1 MLGVNQENEKL
12 MEDYETLA
20 SEVRRHKNTH
30 QIHSTHCTQTH
41 ITHTYSI
48 YSLAVGVDQTYHSL
62 AGESCAGEDHVRDAA
77 EAGGFP
83 RLPQDAQT
91 SQSAGE
97 VSTGDQLQHPAD

>member
-1 MLGVNQENEKL
+1 MKDWLVRSGDKHTSATFNTL
-12 MEDYETLA
+12 HTETYFTL
-20 SEVRRHKNTH
+20 
-30 QIHSTHCTQTH
+30 
-41 ITHTYSI
+41 YFI

-62 AGESCAGEDHVRDAA
+62 VGESCAGEDHVGDAA

-97 VSTGDQLQHPAD
+97 VSTGDQLQHSAD